1 MSEAYQKTEIT
12 GVYRDADSGAFVNTD
27 IEALKGYKKRKQ
39 SNKAVKRLDE
49 RLGHVESELNDIH
62 SMMKR
67 VLNSLEDR
75 DT

>member
-39 SNKAVKRLDE
+39 SNRIVKRLDE
-49 RLGHVESELNDIH
+49 RLVQVENELNNIH
-62 SMMKR
+62 YMIEKI
-67 VLNSLEDR
+67 LNNIEDN
-75 DT
+75 DK